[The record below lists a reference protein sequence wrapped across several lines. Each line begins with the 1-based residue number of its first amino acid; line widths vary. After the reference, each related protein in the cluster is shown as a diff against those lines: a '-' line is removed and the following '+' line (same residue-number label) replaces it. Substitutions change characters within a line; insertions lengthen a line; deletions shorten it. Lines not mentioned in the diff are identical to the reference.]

1 VFDDGKVSLFQGTY
15 QDFLD
20 RIGWKNENGSTLPKD
35 KMTVPTNQPVN
46 EKHRRR
52 IRAELINEKSRTL
65 GALQRKIDELEKEII
80 SLEQK
85 TEQDNRDLIEASL
98 KSNGNTIKKLSKTIH
113 DSQSKIESL
122 FLELELMHV
131 ELNNKTKEFNEKV
144 IATSEP

>member
-1 VFDDGKVSLFQGTY
+1 MGLHC
-15 QDFLD
+15 
-20 RIGWKNENGSTLPKD
+20 PKT
-35 KMTVPTNQPVN
+35 K
-46 EKHRRR
+46 
-52 IRAELINEKSRTL
+52 INEKSRTL